1 MLRASGA
8 DYYNPDEAAREI
20 RKASPGLGQRDANG
34 LAWGKG
40 RDLLQRAIDER
51 KDFVFEST
59 LGAQT
64 IPALLAEAARKGA
77 AVHVWF
83 VGLDGVER
91 HLARVRARVKAGG
104 HDIPEADI
112 RYQILRPGE
121 APDEAKAKRAERDP
135 NGGARVSFEAKVP
148 DEYTVVAW
156 GAGTDPTG
164 EKVTGDAKARY
175 VVYPEVSDE
184 MLRPAANPE
193 FLLALENTANGTAQ
207 DAARRAD
214 QLPKFLEQ
222 MRSNP
227 PKLSTPRPKPYPDW
241 RRDKQQWFLPAML
254 VLFVAVLGLEW
265 GLRRAWGMV

>member
-20 RKASPGLGQRDANG
+20 RKASSGLSQRDANG

-59 LGAQT
+59 LGAHT
-64 IPALLAEAARKGA
+64 IPAMLFGAAQKGA

-112 RYQILRPGE
+112 RRRYETSRENLVWLMPRLTSLRLYDNSIDADPASGESPRPRLLLHLEGGRIVAPANLRATPGW
-121 APDEAKAKRAERDP
+121 AKAL
-135 NGGARVSFEAKVP
+135 V
-148 DEYTVVAW
+148 
-156 GAGTDPTG
+156 
-164 EKVTGDAKARY
+164 AKAMVIARG
-175 VVYPEVSDE
+175 
-184 MLRPAANPE
+184 AA
-193 FLLALENTANGTAQ
+193 G
-207 DAARRAD
+207 
-214 QLPKFLEQ
+214 
-222 MRSNP
+222 
-227 PKLSTPRPKPYPDW
+227 
-241 RRDKQQWFLPAML
+241 
-254 VLFVAVLGLEW
+254 
-265 GLRRAWGMV
+265 

>member
-112 RYQILRPGE
+112 RRRYETSRENLVWLMPRLTSLRLYDNSIEADPASGESPRPRLLLHLERGRIVGPANLRATPGW
-121 APDEAKAKRAERDP
+121 AKALVARAMAIVRGE
-135 NGGARVSFEAKVP
+135 
-148 DEYTVVAW
+148 
-156 GAGTDPTG
+156 GAG
-164 EKVTGDAKARY
+164 
-175 VVYPEVSDE
+175 
-184 MLRPAANPE
+184 
-193 FLLALENTANGTAQ
+193 
-207 DAARRAD
+207 
-214 QLPKFLEQ
+214 
-222 MRSNP
+222 
-227 PKLSTPRPKPYPDW
+227 
-241 RRDKQQWFLPAML
+241 
-254 VLFVAVLGLEW
+254 
-265 GLRRAWGMV
+265 